1 MDSRDILT
9 MKLIH
14 GSILYKYV
22 LASTKNYWSK
32 FLHES
37 SLDRV
42 EMMRVGGRG
51 NFVRFTSYSRWLYL
65 LIPVFLTTTVLFLIP
80 SLKLKTERT
89 CTPTL
94 KSQLSFNI
102 LIPNRDLLPPPLL
115 FSFMAVIGFDANA
128 PLPPPPPPQQL
139 LLQQPPQALL
149 ERLKDYGQED
159 VFALWD
165 ELSHEERDLLVKDIE
180 VYFPHLSFWIH
191 LLFDPSILLLSIFTD
206 QTDRLLL

>member
-1 MDSRDILT
+1 
-9 MKLIH
+9 
-14 GSILYKYV
+14 
-22 LASTKNYWSK
+22 
-32 FLHES
+32 
-37 SLDRV
+37 
-42 EMMRVGGRG
+42 
-51 NFVRFTSYSRWLYL
+51 L
-65 LIPVFLTTTVLFLIP
+65 LIPVFLTTTVPFLIP

-89 CTPTL
+89 STPTL

-128 PLPPPPPPQQL
+128 PLPPPQQL

-165 ELSHEERDLLVKDIE
+165 ELSHEDRDLLVKDIE
-180 VYFPHLSFWIH
+180 VYFPYLSF
-191 LLFDPSILLLSIFTD
+191 
-206 QTDRLLL
+206 